1 MNVFSTIYVNCYTD
15 NANSADEYVTQ
26 ITAAGWVLSGNVYVS
41 STYEGISLSARY
53 DADLGYL
60 EIMVVYAAA

>member
-1 MNVFSTIYVNCYTD
+1 MSVFNAIYVNCYTD

-26 ITAAGWVLSGNVYVS
+26 ITAAGWVLSGNVYVKS
-41 STYEGISLSARY
+41 AYEGISLSARY

-60 EIMVVYAAA
+60 EIMVIYAAA